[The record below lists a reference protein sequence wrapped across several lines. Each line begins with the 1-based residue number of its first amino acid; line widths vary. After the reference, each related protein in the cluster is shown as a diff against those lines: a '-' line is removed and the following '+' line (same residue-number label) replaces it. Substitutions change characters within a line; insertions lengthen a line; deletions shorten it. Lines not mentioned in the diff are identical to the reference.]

1 MAEPRRR
8 GEGLWTLLILAVALV
23 AAPTTPNRA
32 SEVELPALAGHP
44 RSRFPLPL
52 YEAPISDPK
61 LDAALRRAVDDWN
74 LLFRKALGVQAFSS
88 SATQDQAAIR
98 LAVRPSSPAKL
109 MGETDL
115 EVDDDGTIRLPVQI
129 ILSPPKPRGR
139 TPADVV
145 FYQVAAHELGHAL
158 GLPHSS
164 DPRSVMCCVRGSVNF
179 SDPAIREAY
188 IAARRNPSLRS
199 VNAELVGHYE
209 AFWKGH

>member
-8 GEGLWTLLILAVALV
+8 GEGLWTVLILAVTLV
-23 AAPTTPNRA
+23 AAPTTTNRA

-52 YEAPISDPK
+52 YETPISDPK
-61 LDAALRRAVDDWN
+61 LDATFRRAVDDWN
-74 LLFRKALGVQAFSS
+74 LLFRNAFGVNAFSS

-139 TPADVV
+139 TPAEVV

-179 SDPAIREAY
+179 SDPASRRAY
-188 IAARRNPSLRS
+188 IAARRHPSLPS
-199 VNAELVGHYE
+199 VNAELVKHYE
-209 AFWKGH
+209 AFWKDH

>member
-1 MAEPRRR
+1 VV
-8 GEGLWTLLILAVALV
+8 ILALALI
-23 AAPTTPNRA
+23 AAPTTTIRA

-44 RSRFPLPL
+44 RSWFPLSL
-52 YEAPISDPK
+52 YAAPISDPK

-74 LLFRKALGVQAFSS
+74 LLFRNALGVQAFSW

-98 LAVRPSSPAKL
+98 LAVRPPFPDKL

-115 EVDDDGTIRLPVQI
+115 EVDGDGTIRLPVQI
-129 ILSPPKPRGR
+129 TLSPPKPRGR
-139 TPADVV
+139 TPAEVV

-179 SDPAIREAY
+179 SHPATRTAY
-188 IAARRNPSLRS
+188 IAARRHPNLRS
-199 VNAELVGHYE
+199 VNAELVKHYE

>member
-164 DPRSVMCCVRGSVNF
+164 DPRSVMCWVRGSVNF

>member
-8 GEGLWTLLILAVALV
+8 GEGFWTLLILAVALV

-61 LDAALRRAVDDWN
+61 LNAALRRAVDDWN

-88 SATQDQAAIR
+88 SATQEQAAIR
-98 LAVRPSSPAKL
+98 LAVRPSVPAKL